1 MEEARGVP
9 PGGRIVGV
17 LGGGAAKLLGVA
29 GVARVGVAE
38 ASVGDC
44 PEARAVLFLLIWFV
58 ISFLNCS
65 RSAVATGVGLVNVNV
80 WPSGNE

>member
-1 MEEARGVP
+1 MP
-9 PGGRIVGV
+9 PGGRLVGV
-17 LGGGAAKLLGVA
+17 LEGGAAKLLGVA
-29 GVARVGVAE
+29 GVAGVAE
-38 ASVGDC
+38 ASVGNC

-65 RSAVATGVGLVNVNV
+65 RSAVATGPGFVNVNV

>member
-1 MEEARGVP
+1 MEEARGVL

-17 LGGGAAKLLGVA
+17 RGGGAAKLLGVA
-29 GVARVGVAE
+29 GAAGV
-38 ASVGDC
+38 SLGDC

-65 RSAVATGVGLVNVNV
+65 LSAVATGAGLVNVNV